1 MKKTEGDQKTAA
13 GAKTK
18 KTNAQEKT
26 KKEEHAVKED
36 AEAVEVTEKEEAD
49 SNNEIP
55 INKKKEKTDEKAG
68 DEKSEFEKLQIKV
81 NELNDKY
88 LRLSAEFDNYRKRT
102 AKEKMDL
109 IKTAGEDIFLSML
122 PVIDDMERALQ
133 TIDEAQDIKAVKE
146 GVDLIYNKFK
156 EFLKSKGVKEIEA
169 RNAEFDT
176 DLHEAI
182 TKIPAPDKKLKGKV
196 VDVVEKGY
204 FLHDKVIRFPKVVIG
219 E

>member
-1 MKKTEGDQKTAA
+1 MKKTEGDQKTAS

-18 KTNAQEKT
+18 KINDQEKA
-26 KKEEHAVKED
+26 KNEEHDTKSAVKED
-36 AEAVEVTEKEEAD
+36 AEAVEVDENKEAEN
-49 SNNEIP
+49 NNEIP
-55 INKKKEKTDEKAG
+55 ITKKKEKTNEKAG
-68 DEKSEFEKLQIKV
+68 DEKLQTKV

-133 TIDEAQDIKAVKE
+133 TIDEAQEVKAVKE
-146 GVDLIYNKFK
+146 GVDLIYIKFK

-169 RNAEFDT
+169 RNTEFDT

-182 TKIPAPDKKLKGKV
+182 TKIPAPDKKLKGIV
-196 VDVVEKGY
+196 LDVIEKGY